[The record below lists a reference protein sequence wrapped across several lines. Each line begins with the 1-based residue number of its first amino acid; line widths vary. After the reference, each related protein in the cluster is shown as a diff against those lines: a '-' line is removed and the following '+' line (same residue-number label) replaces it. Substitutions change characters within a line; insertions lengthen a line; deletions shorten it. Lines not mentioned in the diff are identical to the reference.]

1 MKTLCG
7 WAVGLA
13 HVPQSGLP
21 DLIRPARTDTPSAP
35 RASTPTDA
43 RTAGAGPGTPG
54 SVHQPRRA
62 RRPAAAACSRPVSGR
77 VYPGNRPISTRA
89 HSLSAWNLGASVEP
103 GACPWSAASEQQRE
117 GVAT

>member
-35 RASTPTDA
+35 RGVVA
-43 RTAGAGPGTPG
+43 RFE
-54 SVHQPRRA
+54 
-62 RRPAAAACSRPVSGR
+62 
-77 VYPGNRPISTRA
+77 N
-89 HSLSAWNLGASVEP
+89 
-103 GACPWSAASEQQRE
+103 
-117 GVAT
+117 